1 MLCSIVGTPGNERPL
16 GAGSSDLTRENSM
29 KNHIDEK
36 EATEQLRKAGW
47 TASEIERLR
56 GLRRDYAAQEGGQ
69 AAASHRRSRFIRW
82 LVAFLQ
88 EGYGQEGY
96 GPSSPWWW

>member
-1 MLCSIVGTPGNERPL
+1 MLCSMVGTPDDERPL
-16 GAGSSDLTRENSM
+16 GASSSDLTREDSM
-29 KNHIDEK
+29 KNHIDDK

-56 GLRRDYAAQEGGQ
+56 GLRRDYLEQEGGQ
-69 AAASHRRSRFIRW
+69 APASPHHSGFVRW
-82 LVAFLQ
+82 LLALL
-88 EGYGQEGY
+88 QEGY

>member
-1 MLCSIVGTPGNERPL
+1 MLCSMVGTSDDERPL
-16 GAGSSDLTRENSM
+16 GASGSDLTREDTM

-47 TASEIERLR
+47 TASEIGRLR
-56 GLRRDYAAQEGGQ
+56 GLRRDYVAQEEGR
-69 AAASHRRSRFIRW
+69 AAASHRHSGFVRW
-82 LVAFLQ
+82 LLALL
-88 EGYGQEGY
+88 QEGY